1 LSVNRFAASLHCIP
15 LFFISSVQITYFGYI
30 ELPFT
35 DASRW
40 LSPDAIIQSLL
51 IFVGLD
57 RLIGALAE
65 LHIPRLEAHEPKV
78 AEDVSAGA
86 KNADGAVLDRNGGAR
101 LMEAVGSVEEGG
113 GLGVE
118 FGDASRG
125 GVVKRGGSV
134 SIDVEEGEGEE
145 EEEEGWER
153 PVCSIVQGE
162 EAYVLSAHMP
172 KMERLDGAAL
182 EVGDSGAEI
191 FGRVIFSLHFSSLRN
206 IRTFSQQLCHPFLQ
220 LSFTFFIRF
229 GF

>member
-1 LSVNRFAASLHCIP
+1 MSVNRFAASLHCIP

-86 KNADGAVLDRNGGAR
+86 KNADGAVLDRNGGTR

-113 GLGVE
+113 VLGVE
-118 FGDASRG
+118 FGDASRDG
-125 GVVKRGGSV
+125 GVERGGSV
-134 SIDVEEGEGEE
+134 SIGVEEEEE
-145 EEEEGWER
+145 EEEEGWES
-153 PVCSIVQGE
+153 PVCSMVQGE
-162 EAYVLSAHMP
+162 EAYILSAHMP

-191 FGRVIFSLHFSSLRN
+191 FGGVIFPLHFSSSRN
-206 IRTFSQQLCHPFLQ
+206 IRTFSQQLCHPYLQ
-220 LSFTFFIRF
+220 LSFTSFIRF